1 METPPTDQGAPALED
16 GIRALSDEECDQSLN
31 DLPEEHEPQENQ
43 RKGHDGLNPTS
54 NKPHAAYLSKEDDPN
69 LL

>member
-16 GIRALSDEECDQSLN
+16 GIRASSDGECDQYLI
-31 DLPEEHEPQENQ
+31 DLPEGHALQENR
-43 RKGHDGLNPTS
+43 RKGHDGLSEIS